1 MFEGRQETTLP
12 EPPAGAAPG
21 ASVWE
26 PSVDRTA
33 YDEAIARIH
42 GHIADGDTYQV
53 NYTLRLH
60 ARVDGDPRGLYR
72 DLCFAQHG
80 RYAAYLD
87 LGRFRVLSASPE
99 LFFRLDGDR
108 IVTKP
113 MKGTA
118 PRGRWLAEDEANR
131 ERLLGSAKD
140 RAENAMIV
148 DLLRN
153 DVGRIARKGSVTW
166 ADVFET
172 ERFDTVWQLTST
184 VAAELAPAAALAD
197 VFRALFP
204 SGSVTGAPKV
214 ATMGIIADLED
225 APRGVYCGA
234 VGFLTPSGYP
244 GPRARFNVAIRTVVQ
259 DAETGTAEYGVG
271 GGITWDSGAAAEYD
285 EVVAKA
291 RVLTAIRPSFRLL
304 ETLLHVP
311 GTGYRRLPQHLARL
325 RDSAAFFGFAI
336 DEDAVRASL
345 EREARRFPDKTSRVR
360 LLVDRRGRLE
370 TGSAPIAPS
379 REPVRLAIDRGNPV
393 DPTDVGLFHKT
404 SARARYEEAAARFPD
419 ADDVVLVNTE
429 GELTETTVA
438 NLAVRLDG
446 RWWTP
451 PRSCRPAARL
461 RTGRA
466 ARGRH
471 ADRARDPGRRS
482 GTCARGS
489 PCSARSGRGAR
500 RPWWTDPLGLVGLGL
515 GRRLRREREGLHGR
529 GVQRACAQRASR
541 RVLVDEHGSLAVRAA
556 AHPHR
561 RRLGRLVR
569 HRDPA
574 ASGGAVP
581 QRIGRADPRL
591 DPSAPLR
598 RPPGPPIGPPTSPG
612 RDEALPHGRASGLES
627 GLTLRVSSICAS
639 RAGCRCAP
647 VRAASSIATC
657 CTSTA
662 SSRIPAGRKPSRW
675 STSCWLG
682 AASGRPPP

>member
-1 MFEGRQETTLP
+1 MIEARFDDLTGAEPSFRLVEPVGVLEATRIDEVAGVLAAADAAAARGLWVAGMVAYEAAPGLDPALRVRPSPHGDPFAELPLVWFAMFEGRQETTLP
-12 EPPAGAAPG
+12 EPPAGAAPA

-26 PSVDRTA
+26 PSVERVA

-53 NYTLRLH
+53 NYTLRLR

-153 DVGRIARKGSVTW
+153 DLGRIARKGSVTW

-184 VAAELAPAAALAD
+184 VAAELAPGAALAD

-234 VGFLTPSGYP
+234 VGFLTPGGYP
-244 GPRARFNVAIRTVVQ
+244 GTRARFNVAIRTVVQ
-259 DAETGTAEYGVG
+259 DAETRTAEYGVG

-304 ETLLHVP
+304 ETLLHDP
-311 GTGYRRLPQHLARL
+311 DTGYRRLPQHLARL
-325 RDSAAFFGFAI
+325 RDSASFFGFAF

-345 EREARRFPDKTSRVR
+345 EREARRFPDKPSRVR

-370 TGSAPIAPS
+370 TGSAPIAPA

-438 NLAVRLDG
+438 SLAVRLDG

-451 PRSCRPAARL
+451 PRSAGLLPGCE
-461 RTGRA
+461 RA
-466 ARGRH
+466 ALLEEGTLTERGIRVSDL
-471 ADRARDPGRRS
+471 ARAEGLAVLS
-482 GTCARGS
+482 S
-489 PCSARSGRGAR
+489 V
-500 RPWWTDPLGLVGLGL
+500 RPW
-515 GRRLRREREGLHGR
+515 
-529 GVQRACAQRASR
+529 
-541 RVLVDEHGSLAVRAA
+541 RAA
-556 AHPHR
+556 
-561 RRLGRLVR
+561 
-569 HRDPA
+569 
-574 ASGGAVP
+574 
-581 QRIGRADPRL
+581 
-591 DPSAPLR
+591 
-598 RPPGPPIGPPTSPG
+598 
-612 RDEALPHGRASGLES
+612 
-627 GLTLRVSSICAS
+627 TLMD
-639 RAGCRCAP
+639 
-647 VRAASSIATC
+647 
-657 CTSTA
+657 
-662 SSRIPAGRKPSRW
+662 
-675 STSCWLG
+675 
-682 AASGRPPP
+682 